1 MDYQLIYMIA
11 ITLGFSA
18 FFSGIEMA
26 FISSDRLQLQLQ
38 VKKNDLIGKCI
49 AVFIDRPTKFISTT
63 LVGNTFALV
72 LYGYFMAKVLGP
84 WISSQLPVA
93 INNDGTVMIL
103 QTLLSTLLVLATA
116 EFLPKSIFM
125 INPNKM
131 LSIFAIPMWLLQK
144 LMSPVIWLIIIL
156 SKFIITRILGLD
168 YVEDKPVYSLT
179 DLNNFIKQ
187 NITKKVDED
196 KMEVDAKIF
205 HNALE
210 FKKVK
215 VRECMVPRTEI
226 SAIDEDEGIEALK
239 KEFIESGHTKIV
251 VYKESIDNII
261 GYSHSIE
268 MFKKPQRVEDIITPI
283 SIVPETMLAS
293 DLMVQFIK
301 EHKSLALVVD
311 EYGGTSGV
319 VSMEDIIEEIFG
331 EIQDEHDDEDYVEE
345 QLDKHT
351 FIFSARHEIDYLNDK
366 YDWQLPKGDYETLGG
381 LILQLA
387 GDLPEKGQKVAL
399 PHFFFT
405 IESMQDIRID
415 TVKVVVNIDKETIDN

>member
-1 MDYQLIYMIA
+1 MEYQMIYMIV

-38 VKKNDLIGKCI
+38 VQKQNLVGRCI
-49 AVFIDRPTKFISTT
+49 AAFIDRPSRFISTT

-72 LYGYFMAKVLGP
+72 LYGYFMASVLGP
-84 WISSQLPVA
+84 WIASKLPLAV
-93 INNDGTVMIL
+93 NNDGTVMIL
-103 QTLLSTLLVLATA
+103 QTLLSTLIVLATA

-131 LSIFAIPMWLLQK
+131 LSIFAVPMWLLQK
-144 LMSPVIWLIIIL
+144 LMTPVIWLIIIL
-156 SKFIITRILGLD
+156 SKFIITKILGLE
-168 YVEDKPVYSLT
+168 YVEDKPVYSIT

-187 NITKKVDED
+187 NISKKVDED

-226 SAIDEDEGIEALK
+226 SAIDQDEGIEALR

-251 VYKESIDNII
+251 VYKESIDEIL
-261 GYSHSIE
+261 GYCHSVE
-268 MFKKPQRVEDIITPI
+268 MFKKPKTVEEIITPI

-293 DLMVQFIK
+293 DLMVQFTK

-311 EYGGTSGV
+311 EYGGTSGI
-319 VSMEDIIEEIFG
+319 VSIEDIIEEILG

-345 QLDKHT
+345 QLDEHT
-351 FIFSARHEIDYLNDK
+351 FVLSARHEVDYLNDK
-366 YDWQLPKGDYETLGG
+366 YNWHLPTGDYETLGG
-381 LILQLA
+381 LILHLA
-387 GDLPEKGQKVAL
+387 GDLPEKGQKVVL
-399 PHFFFT
+399 PNYHFT
-405 IESMQDIRID
+405 IESMQDIRIE
-415 TVKVVVNIDKETIDN
+415 TVKVVVDFGNDATDD